1 MEVSLIIKG
10 EKPSIEGLGE
20 LSNYG
25 KVKEYHKG
33 QRISKVIPE
42 FEEEVFIF
50 SQNLTN
56 NYEDGICDFL
66 NIINEKIKPKNLSE
80 DKNNIKIRLYIQTF
94 EAQLKIDISHR
105 IINLLNKSNLDFE
118 ISIFSWGEVAENH
131 SRI

>member
-1 MEVSLIIKG
+1 MAIESMEISLIIKG
-10 EKPSIEGLGE
+10 EKISIERLGE

-50 SQNLTN
+50 SQSLTN
-56 NYEDGICDFL
+56 NYENGICEFL
-66 NIINEKIKPKNLSE
+66 NIINEKIPPINLLE
-80 DKNNIKIRLYIQTF
+80 DKNNFKIRLYIQTF

-105 IINLLNKSNLDFE
+105 IINLLNQSNIDFE
-118 ISIFSWGEVAENH
+118 ISILSWGEVEE
-131 SRI
+131 

>member
-1 MEVSLIIKG
+1 MAIESMEISLIIKG
-10 EKPSIEGLGE
+10 GKISIERLGE

-50 SQNLTN
+50 SQSLTN
-56 NYEDGICDFL
+56 NYENGICEFL
-66 NIINEKIKPKNLSE
+66 NIINEKIPINLLE
-80 DKNNIKIRLYIQTF
+80 DKNNFKIRLYIQTF

-105 IINLLNKSNLDFE
+105 IINLLNQSNIDFE
-118 ISIFSWGEVAENH
+118 ISILSWGEVEE
-131 SRI
+131 